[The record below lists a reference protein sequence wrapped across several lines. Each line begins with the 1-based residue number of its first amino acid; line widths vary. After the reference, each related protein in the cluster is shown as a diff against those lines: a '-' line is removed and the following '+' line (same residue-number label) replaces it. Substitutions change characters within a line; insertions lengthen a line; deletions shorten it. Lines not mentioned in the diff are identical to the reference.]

1 MTRSSRRVR
10 TVVVD
15 GVPFV
20 WSVAH
25 KHHVLP
31 ASSPGTG
38 TGRCREVFSA
48 YLKGKRTGPLRVWFT
63 ASEGRGAGYPAAGV
77 AWVSDGA
84 RLVDINLNTPG
95 VAAAIVRE
103 ALKRGWSP
111 GASRAPVLLE
121 AGFELVADFP
131 EHLRNG

>member
-10 TVVVD
+10 TIVVD
-15 GVPFV
+15 SVPFV
-20 WSVAH
+20 WNVAH
-25 KHHVLP
+25 KHHVL
-31 ASSPGTG
+31 AGSSPGAD
-38 TGRCREVFSA
+38 RCREVLSA
-48 YLKGKRTGPLRVWFT
+48 YLKGIRTGPLRVWFT
-63 ASEGRGAGYPAAGV
+63 ASDGSGAGYPAAGV
-77 AWVSDGA
+77 AWVSEGG
-84 RLVDINLNTPG
+84 RLVTTNLNTPG

-111 GASRAPVLLE
+111 GASRAPVLIE